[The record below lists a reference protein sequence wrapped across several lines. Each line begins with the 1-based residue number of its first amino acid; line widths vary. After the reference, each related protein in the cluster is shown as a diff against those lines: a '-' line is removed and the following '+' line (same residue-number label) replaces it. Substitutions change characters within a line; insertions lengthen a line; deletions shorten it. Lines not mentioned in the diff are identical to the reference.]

1 VSATHEEAESIATR
15 ETLVYGI
22 NHGDALRPK
31 SEALFMTG
39 KYFMLRDE
47 MAVKCFSDCIFLFFA
62 SFLSTK

>member
-22 NHGDALRPK
+22 NHDDALRPK
-31 SEALFMTG
+31 SEALFMTHG

-47 MAVKCFSDCIFLFFA
+47 MAVKCFSDCMFLFCEF
-62 SFLSTK
+62 SQ